1 MQLEVE
7 YETSQAINMTCS
19 NLLDY
24 NGAPEVLTEELQ
36 LHLNSFAHETEREFG
51 SLAVCQDCPVEC
63 QSCGEAADFCNME
76 RALCSQEHSEKK
88 QIKAME
94 ARRNSKQEAK

>member
-7 YETSQAINMTCS
+7 YETSQAINMSCS

-36 LHLNSFAHETEREFG
+36 LHLNSFAHETECEFG
-51 SLAVCQDCPVEC
+51 SLAVCQDCPCGMSVMWG
-63 QSCGEAADFCNME
+63 SCRLLQYGKGTMLT
-76 RALCSQEHSEKK
+76 RAQ
-88 QIKAME
+88 
-94 ARRNSKQEAK
+94 